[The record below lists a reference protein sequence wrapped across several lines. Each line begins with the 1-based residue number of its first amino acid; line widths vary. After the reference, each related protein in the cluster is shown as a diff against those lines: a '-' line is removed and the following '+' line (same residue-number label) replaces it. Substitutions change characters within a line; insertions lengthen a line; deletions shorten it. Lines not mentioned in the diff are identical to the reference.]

1 MHNHRLLRTGL
12 RPPQSRDIGAM
23 REIITVTILTALV
36 AGCASPAARRAD
48 GYREP
53 GPPYTD
59 HELIE
64 IGFPPSAAHRL
75 LASRPHWHSIVDVQG
90 ARWVNH
96 YTNDFLGVSVSI
108 AKSGGWEGV
117 YHQSFILHK
126 PAREPDWRNATIYYI
141 TDKPDDLYH
150 YVDEIIELPWEDM
163 QKYITEDQELQRQ
176 LMERLQ
182 QDESTVPSK
191 AAPSAS
197 SDVR

>member
-1 MHNHRLLRTGL
+1 
-12 RPPQSRDIGAM
+12 M
-23 REIITVTILTALV
+23 REIFTITILTILV
-36 AGCASPAARRAD
+36 AGCASPAARRAA

-59 HELIE
+59 RELIE

-75 LASRPHWHSIVDVQG
+75 LASRPNWHSIVDVQR
-90 ARWVNH
+90 ARWENR

-108 AKSGGWEGV
+108 AKPAGWEGV

-150 YVDEIIELPWEDM
+150 YVDDIIELPWEEM

-176 LMERLQ
+176 LIEKAQ
-182 QDESTVPSK
+182 QGCSTVSSEG
-191 AAPSAS
+191 APAEEP
-197 SDVR
+197 